1 MFSEISAEVNSL
13 RAALAPFIRASISIP
28 AAAIGRRPTAV
39 NTEKRPPTL
48 SGTTNVSQ
56 SLATASTLTAP
67 LALSVV
73 A

>member
-1 MFSEISAEVNSL
+1 M
-13 RAALAPFIRASISIP
+13 SIP